1 MCEKQLEEA
10 IIAYDR
16 FMHRASK
23 NGVRE
28 VLVEDVPD
36 NDVRRRVRLS
46 CDGQDAQVIDGLSTA
61 MICLRQ
67 SQGFQ
72 AVKATFFRD
81 AS

>member
-36 NDVRRRVRLS
+36 NDVRRS
-46 CDGQDAQVIDGLSTA
+46 APF
-61 MICLRQ
+61 LRWTGRAGDRR
-67 SQGFQ
+67 SVDRDDLFAPVSGFSSREGD
-72 AVKATFFRD
+72 VLDRTRR
-81 AS
+81 